1 MALDRIDR
9 RFFRRKYGT
18 AHALTAFSARL
29 RDEVDLARL
38 IERLEGVVAATVQP
52 AHVLTWLRTP
62 AGHGLQAGR

>member
-1 MALDRIDR
+1 MALEMIDR
-9 RFFRRKYGT
+9 RFFRRKYDT

-38 IERLEGVVAATVQP
+38 IEPMEGVIAAIIQP

-62 AGHGLQAGR
+62 TGHGLQAGR